1 MGLYRRHLQ
10 PRLLAAA
17 LGDAATGEIR
27 QRVCAGLSGQVLEL
41 GYGSGLNQPHLP
53 AAVTGVAAVEPSAVA
68 LQLADDR
75 RAASSVPVTVV
86 GDDAQ
91 RLALPD
97 DHVDAAL
104 CTWTLCAVPDPLAAL
119 REVRRV
125 LKPGG
130 TLHLVEHG
138 LAPDASVARAQRRYS
153 GLNRRVA
160 GCVLDRDV
168 AVLVERAG
176 LVWTALERYYEPG
189 LPRAARYFYEGR
201 ATA

>member
-1 MGLYRRHLQ
+1 MGFYRRHLQ

-27 QRVCAGLSGQVLEL
+27 RRVCAGLSGHVLEL

-53 AAVTGVAAVEPSAVA
+53 ATVTGVAAVEPSAVA
-68 LQLADDR
+68 LGLAAER
-75 RAASSVPVTVV
+75 RAASPVPVTVV

-97 DHVDAAL
+97 DHVDAVL

-125 LKPGG
+125 LRPGG
-130 TLHLVEHG
+130 GLHLVEHG
-138 LAPDASVARAQRRYS
+138 LAPDAAVVRAQHRWS

-168 AVLVERAG
+168 ADLVERAG
-176 LVWTALERYYEPG
+176 LAWSRLERYYEPG
-189 LPRAARYFYEGR
+189 LPRSARYFYEGR

>member
-1 MGLYRRHLQ
+1 MGFYRRHVQ

-27 QRVCAGLSGQVLEL
+27 RRVCAGLTGDVLEL

-53 AAVTGVAAVEPSAVA
+53 PAVSSIVAVEPSAVA
-68 LQLADDR
+68 LELAAGR
-75 RAASSVPVTVV
+75 RAASTVPVSLV

-91 RLALPD
+91 RLGLPD
-97 DHVDAAL
+97 DHVDAVL
-104 CTWTLCAVPDPLAAL
+104 CTWTLCAVPDPVAAL

-125 LKPGG
+125 LRPGG
-130 TLHLVEHG
+130 SLHLVEHG
-138 LAPDASVARAQRRYS
+138 LAPDASVARAQRRCS

-168 AVLVERAG
+168 ASLVERVG
-176 LVWTALERYYEPG
+176 LTWASLDRYYEPG
-189 LPRAARYFYEGR
+189 RPRSARYFYEGR

>member
-1 MGLYRRHLQ
+1 MGFYRRHLQ

-17 LGDAATGEIR
+17 LGPAATDEVR
-27 QRVCAGLSGQVLEL
+27 RRVCAGLAGDVLEI
-41 GYGSGLNQPHLP
+41 GYGAGLNQPHLP
-53 AAVTGVAAVEPSAVA
+53 SAVTSVSAVEPSAVA
-68 LQLADDR
+68 LELAAGR
-75 RAASSVPVTVV
+75 RAASGVPVSVV

-97 DHVDAAL
+97 ARFDAAL
-104 CTWTLCAVPDPLAAL
+104 CTWSLCAVPDPVAAL

-125 LKPGG
+125 LKPGAA
-130 TLHLVEHG
+130 LHLVEHG
-138 LAPDASVARAQRRYS
+138 LAPDPAVARAQHRYS

-168 AVLVERAG
+168 APLVERAG
-176 LVWTALERYYEPG
+176 LTWTSLDRYYEPG

-201 ATA
+201 AVA

>member
-1 MGLYRRHLQ
+1 MGLYRRHVQ
-10 PRLLAAA
+10 PRLLTAA
-17 LGDAATGEIR
+17 LGDVATAEIR
-27 QRVCAGLSGQVLEL
+27 RRVCTGLAGEVLEI

-53 AAVTGVAAVEPSAVA
+53 AAVTAVAAVEPSAVA
-68 LQLADDR
+68 LGLAAER
-75 RAASSVPVTVV
+75 REASAVPVTVV

-91 RLALPD
+91 RLPLPD
-97 DHVDAAL
+97 ASVDAAL
-104 CTWTLCAVPDPLAAL
+104 CTWSLCAVLDPVAAV

-125 LKPGG
+125 LRPGAS
-130 TLHLVEHG
+130 LHLVEHG
-138 LAPDASVARAQRRYS
+138 LAPDARVARAQRRWS
-153 GLNRRVA
+153 GLNRAIA

-176 LVWTALERYYEPG
+176 LTWTSLERFYEPG

>member
-1 MGLYRRHLQ
+1 MGYYRRHLQ
-10 PRLLAAA
+10 PRLLSLA

-27 QRVCAGLSGQVLEL
+27 RRVCTGLSGQVLEI

-53 AAVTGVAAVEPSAVA
+53 AGVTAVAAVEPSAVA
-68 LQLADDR
+68 LGLAADR
-75 RAASSVPVTVV
+75 RAVSAVPVTVV

-97 DHVDAAL
+97 DQLDAAL
-104 CTWTLCAVPDPLAAL
+104 CTWSLCAVPDPLAAL

-125 LKPGG
+125 LKPGAV
-130 TLHLVEHG
+130 LHLVEHG
-138 LAPDASVARAQRRYS
+138 LAPDPRVARAQRRWS

-168 AVLVERAG
+168 AALVERAG
-176 LVWTALERYYEPG
+176 LTWISLDRSYEPG

-201 ATA
+201 AAA